1 MNHSEKHLIR
11 HTLATLA
18 YRCSKTIRGGDEEF
32 ANFSAGDGIRT
43 PLQILSHIGD
53 LLDWAL
59 TQVNGDEKW
68 SNAKPKSWAEQAERF
83 HNALKLLDDRL
94 ASDEPIACTYEK
106 LFQGPI
112 ADALTHVGQIA
123 TMRHMAGKKI
133 TGENYFVAKIETG
146 NTGADQQAA
155 VYEF

>member
-1 MNHSEKHLIR
+1 MTNAANILIR

-18 YRCSKTIRGGDEEF
+18 YRCSKTIRGGDNEF
-32 ANFSAGDGIRT
+32 ANFSAGEGVRT

-59 TQVNGDEKW
+59 TQANGEEKW
-68 SNAKPKSWAEQAERF
+68 FNAKAVSWEEQAARF
-83 HNALKLLDDRL
+83 HAALKLLDERL
-94 ASDEPIACTYEK
+94 ASDQPIACTYEK

-112 ADALTHVGQIA
+112 ADALTHVGQLA
-123 TMRHMAGKKI
+123 TLRHLAGRKI

-146 NTGADQQAA
+146 NTGADQPPG
-155 VYEF
+155 VFEF

>member
-1 MNHSEKHLIR
+1 MNDSERQLIR

-18 YRCSKTIRGGDEEF
+18 YRCSKTIRGRDDEF
-32 ANFSAGDGIRT
+32 ANFRAGDGIRT
-43 PLQILSHIGD
+43 PLEILAHIGD

-59 TQVNGDEKW
+59 THANGAEKW
-68 SNAKPKSWAEQAERF
+68 NVAKPKSWDEQAERF
-83 HNALKLLDDRL
+83 HTALRLLDERL
-94 ASDEPIACTYEK
+94 ASDEPIACSYEN

-123 TMRHMAGKKI
+123 TLRHLAGKKI

-146 NTGADQQAA
+146 RTGEDQPPG